1 MTARLSGD
9 DTLSGM
15 RSGMRRENKPQHCLI
30 SAMAVFAA
38 MVMLVSCSVRNE
50 ESPTQTSDD
59 TPDIVFFGYSREEV
73 NNGVVTFK
81 ASAEKAEYFQE
92 QRKLVIYNVRFE
104 DRGESGQTMLSE
116 GEAEKAIYY
125 EDTGN
130 AEFSGFIS
138 IRSYE
143 EDASFETSALRYDA
157 ATQTLEGDAKTTAVV
172 QVGTKLFLHG
182 MGFFAD
188 IQNKAFSFRNGV
200 SGSILNKGSKP

>member
-15 RSGMRRENKPQHCLI
+15 RSGMRRENKPQHHLI

-38 MVMLVSCSVRNE
+38 MALLISCSVPNE
-50 ESPTQTSDD
+50 ESPIQTSDG
-59 TPDIVFFGYSREEV
+59 TPDIVFSGYSREEV
-73 NNGVVTFK
+73 NNGIVTFK

-92 QRKLVIYNVRFE
+92 QRKLVIYNVLFE
-104 DRGESGQTMLSE
+104 DWGESGQTKLSE

-130 AEFSGFIS
+130 AEFSGYIS
-138 IRSYE
+138 IRSHE
-143 EDASFETSALRYDA
+143 ENASFETSALRYDA
-157 ATQTLEGDAKTTAVV
+157 ATQTLEGDAKTTVV
-172 QVGTKLFLHG
+172 AQVGTKLFLHG

-188 IQNKAFSFRNGV
+188 IQNKAFTFRNGA
-200 SGSILNKGSKP
+200 SGSILNKESEP

>member
-15 RSGMRRENKPQHCLI
+15 RSGMRRENKPQHRLV

-38 MVMLVSCSVRNE
+38 MALLAACSVRNE
-50 ESPTQTSDD
+50 ESPVQTSDD
-59 TPDIVFFGYSREEV
+59 SPDIVFFGYSRDEV
-73 NNGVVTFK
+73 NHGVVTFK

-104 DRGESGQTMLSE
+104 DWGESGQTLLSE

-130 AEFSGFIS
+130 AEFSGYIS
-138 IRSYE
+138 IRSHE

-157 ATQTLEGDAKTTAVV
+157 ATQTLEGDAKTQAIVR
-172 QVGTKLFLHG
+172 VGDKLFLHG

-188 IQNKAFSFRNGV
+188 IQNKAFAFRNGV

>member
-1 MTARLSGD
+1 
-9 DTLSGM
+9 
-15 RSGMRRENKPQHCLI
+15 MRRENKRQLRLV
-30 SAMAVFAA
+30 SAMAVFVA
-38 MVMLVSCSVRNE
+38 MVMLGACSVRNE
-50 ESPTQTSDD
+50 ESPILTSDD
-59 TPDIVFFGYSREEV
+59 APDIVFFGYSREEV

-92 QRKLVIYNVRFE
+92 QRKLIIYNVRFE
-104 DRGESGQTMLSE
+104 DWGESGQAMLSE

-130 AEFSGFIS
+130 AEFSGYIS

-143 EDASFETSALRYDA
+143 EDASFETKALRYDA
-157 ATQTLEGDAKTTAVV
+157 ATQTLEGDAKSTVVV
-172 QVGTKLFLHG
+172 QVGAQLFLHG

-188 IQNKAFSFRNGV
+188 IQNKTFAFRNGV

>member
-1 MTARLSGD
+1 
-9 DTLSGM
+9 
-15 RSGMRRENKPQHCLI
+15 MRRENKRQLRLV
-30 SAMAVFAA
+30 SAMAVFVA
-38 MVMLVSCSVRNE
+38 MVMLGACSVRNE
-50 ESPTQTSDD
+50 ESPILTSDD
-59 TPDIVFFGYSREEV
+59 APDIVFFGYSREEV

-92 QRKLVIYNVRFE
+92 QRKLIIYNVRFE
-104 DRGESGQTMLSE
+104 DWGESGQAMLSE

-130 AEFSGFIS
+130 AEFSGYIS

-143 EDASFETSALRYDA
+143 EDASFETKSLRYDA
-157 ATQTLEGDAKTTAVV
+157 ATQTLEGDAKSTVVV
-172 QVGTKLFLHG
+172 QVGAQLFLHG

-188 IQNKAFSFRNGV
+188 IQNKTFAFRNGV